1 MELQGQR
8 IWLIGGS
15 SGIGAALA
23 YELARAGA
31 RLALSARNVEA
42 LEAVAERARSVGAEA
57 IVVPVDVTNGLAI
70 DNAASELRA
79 LWGAVDALIY
89 SAGQWETL
97 DVASYDAQ
105 SAERQLDVNLLGLVR
120 AVGAVLPDMVERRS
134 GTIIGVASVA
144 GYGGW
149 PLASA
154 YSASKAGM
162 LAYLQ
167 SLRMDL
173 HQHRVE
179 VVTVTPGFVKSRLT
193 DQNAFPMPFKMTAE
207 DAAASIVEGLQAG
220 KAEVHFPRRLS
231 IPLKLFSALPRP
243 LYEGLLKRATRR

>member
-1 MELQGQR
+1 MHGQR
-8 IWLIGGS
+8 IWLIGAS

-31 RLALSARNVEA
+31 RLTLSSRNAEA
-42 LEAVAERARSVGAEA
+42 LEQVAQRARSVGAEA
-57 IVVPVDVTNGLAI
+57 SVAPLDVTNRLAVMQV
-70 DNAASELRA
+70 ASALRA
-79 LWGAVDALIY
+79 RWGEVDALIY

-97 DVASYDAQ
+97 DVASYDAA

-120 AVGAVLPDMVERRS
+120 AVGAVMPEMVERRA
-134 GTIIGVASVA
+134 GAIVGIASVA
-144 GYGGW
+144 GYAGW

-173 HQHRVE
+173 HRHDVQVI
-179 VVTVTPGFVKSRLT
+179 TVTPGFVESRLT
-193 DQNAFPMPFKMTAE
+193 EQNAFKMPFKLTAE
-207 DAAASIVEGLQAG
+207 EAATTIVAGLEDG
-220 KAEVHFPRRLS
+220 KTEIHFPRRLS
-231 IPLKLFSALPRP
+231 IPLKLLSALPRP
-243 LYEGLLKRATRR
+243 LYEAILRRATRR

>member
-8 IWLIGGS
+8 IWLIGAS

-31 RLALSARNVEA
+31 RLTLSSRNAEA
-42 LEAVAERARSVGAEA
+42 LESVAERARSVGAEA
-57 IVVPVDVTNGLAI
+57 TVLPVDVTNRLAVMQ
-70 DNAASELRA
+70 AASDLRA
-79 LWGAVDALIY
+79 RWGDVDALIY

-97 DVASYDAQ
+97 DVAEYDAA

-120 AVGAVLPDMVERRS
+120 MIGAVMPDMVERRS
-134 GTIIGVASVA
+134 GTIVGIASVA
-144 GYGGW
+144 GYAGW

-173 HQHRVE
+173 HRHHVQ
-179 VVTVTPGFVKSRLT
+179 VVTVTPGFVESRLT
-193 DQNAFPMPFKMTAE
+193 DQNEFPMPFKMTAE
-207 DAAASIVEGLQAG
+207 EAAVTIVAGLTDG
-220 KAEVHFPRRLS
+220 KTEVHFPRRLS
-231 IPLKLFSALPRP
+231 IPLKLLSALPRP
-243 LYEGLLKRATRR
+243 LYEGLLRRATRR

>member
-8 IWLIGGS
+8 VWLIGAS

-31 RLALSARNVEA
+31 RLTLSSRDAEA
-42 LEAVAERARSVGAEA
+42 LEQVAQRARSVGAEA
-57 IVVPVDVTNGLAI
+57 AVAPLDVTNRLAVI
-70 DNAASELRA
+70 QVASELRA
-79 LWGAVDALIY
+79 RWGEVDALIY

-97 DVASYDAQ
+97 DVASYDAA

-120 AVGAVLPDMVERRS
+120 AVGAVMPEMVQRRA
-134 GTIIGVASVA
+134 GAIVGIASVA

-167 SLRMDL
+167 SLRIDL
-173 HQHRVE
+173 HRYDVQVI
-179 VVTVTPGFVKSRLT
+179 TVMPGFVESRLT
-193 DQNAFPMPFKMTAE
+193 DQNAFKMPFKLTAE
-207 DAAASIVEGLQAG
+207 EAATMIVAGLRAG
-220 KAEVHFPRRLS
+220 KTEIHFPRRLS

-243 LYEGLLKRATRR
+243 LYEAVLRRATRR